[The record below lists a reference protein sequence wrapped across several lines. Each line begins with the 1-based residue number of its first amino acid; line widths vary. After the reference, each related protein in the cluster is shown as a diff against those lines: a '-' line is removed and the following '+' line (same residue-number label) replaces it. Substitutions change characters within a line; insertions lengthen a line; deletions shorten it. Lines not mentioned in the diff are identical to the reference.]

1 MKQPTIS
8 SITSAM
14 TSRWS
19 ALSWFV
25 PMSPAFASMPVRRY
39 PLSTRCERAAD
50 WTRMRMPGDQ
60 PAGRSRVRWF
70 VALVAA
76 TIIAAI
82 PTRITSHDFALG
94 IPFTWRTRQTLV
106 ASADEL
112 RELHSLNWGLLLL
125 DIAIVLTVLVALR
138 FAINGVFF
146 KRRPDANVS

>member
-1 MKQPTIS
+1 MWQSYIFGMHWRHQGTMYYDELTAESVDEAADYFIDHK
-8 SITSAM
+8 
-14 TSRWS
+14 RDDV
-19 ALSWFV
+19 AL
-25 PMSPAFASMPVRRY
+25 VRVELVRPDEPRVRAY
-39 PLSTRCERAAD
+39 ALSTRCERAAD

-112 RELHSLNWGLLLL
+112 RELHSLN
-125 DIAIVLTVLVALR
+125 
-138 FAINGVFF
+138 
-146 KRRPDANVS
+146 